1 MSMRPA
7 RRYSFA
13 PVFVCP
19 EFARHDITAYYAAM
33 TDIRDWQDRV
43 GKAWAES
50 WQLTDRSFAGL
61 TAQFLETLAELP
73 GLAVLDIGCGA
84 GELSLAMARQRSNAR
99 IIGLDISP
107 DLIAAA
113 QARAGDYPG
122 VEFELGDA
130 ATWQR
135 PGFAPELLISR
146 HGVMFFDDPVAAF
159 THLRAIAAPTAC
171 IAFTC
176 FRSPQENKWASELAA
191 FLPKGGAKPDPIAP
205 GPFAF
210 ADPQR
215 VSAILTAAGWS
226 GIRIEP
232 LDLAYI
238 AGTGEDPVK
247 DARAFFSRIGPAA
260 SYLRELIGVERDL
273 VEARMTQWLER
284 NRRDSLIAFA
294 AAAWQVTARKD

>member
-1 MSMRPA
+1 
-7 RRYSFA
+7 
-13 PVFVCP
+13 
-19 EFARHDITAYYAAM
+19 M
-33 TDIRDWQDRV
+33 TDIRDWQAQV

-73 GLAVLDIGCGA
+73 GLATLDIGCGA

-113 QARAGDYPG
+113 SARAGDYPG

-135 PGFAPELLISR
+135 SGFAPDLLISR

-159 THLRAIAAPTAC
+159 AHLHAIASTAARL
-171 IAFTC
+171 AFTC
-176 FRSPQENKWASELAA
+176 FRSPQENPWASELAG
-191 FLPKGGAKPDPIAP
+191 LMPKSARKPDPAAP

-232 LDLAYI
+232 LDFAYV
-238 AGTGEDPVK
+238 AGTGEDPVA

-260 SYLRELIGVERDL
+260 AHLRELRGEARDL
-273 VEARMTQWLER
+273 IEARLVQWLER
-284 NRRDSLIAFA
+284 NRRDGLIAFA